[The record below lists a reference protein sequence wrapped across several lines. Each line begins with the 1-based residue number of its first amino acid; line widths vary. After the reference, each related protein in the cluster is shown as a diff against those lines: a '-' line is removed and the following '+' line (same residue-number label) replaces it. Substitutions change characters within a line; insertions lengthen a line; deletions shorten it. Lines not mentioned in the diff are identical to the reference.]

1 MLHFFSSPP
10 SAKFPCSKSHLGL
23 DFLFAG
29 FFSAS
34 LPDFLSNAMRTNR
47 KTFVIRKIFLKFQQK
62 LLMVWSATH
71 EFIFLKLQLMLYFH
85 SVMIIYAFSSNK
97 FRRWRREL
105 PPLLAYLTARLE
117 IAVFCLLLL
126 TVSNVEICWKRRK
139 IGHYRA
145 VQFSEREAVSISP
158 KQSAMGSTPTGL
170 NPQTSNSFWL
180 MFSRAS
186 CQTRE
191 EHRLERVFLPS
202 IGNLLFAQLL
212 VMLATF

>member
-1 MLHFFSSPP
+1 
-10 SAKFPCSKSHLGL
+10 
-23 DFLFAG
+23 
-29 FFSAS
+29 
-34 LPDFLSNAMRTNR
+34 MR
-47 KTFVIRKIFLKFQQK
+47 KVFLKFQQK

-85 SVMIIYAFSSNK
+85 FVMIIYAFSSNK
-97 FRRWRREL
+97 FRRWRRGTT
-105 PPLLAYLTARLE
+105 AFVSVSNICLTARLK

-191 EHRLERVFLPS
+191 EHRLERFFFARKFAFCAAAGAVGSFPTFR
-202 IGNLLFAQLL
+202 LFANTA
-212 VMLATF
+212 VLANERFT

>member
-1 MLHFFSSPP
+1 MR
-10 SAKFPCSKSHLGL
+10 KV
-23 DFLFAG
+23 FLE
-29 FFSAS
+29 
-34 LPDFLSNAMRTNR
+34 
-47 KTFVIRKIFLKFQQK
+47 FQQK
-62 LLMVWSATH
+62 LLTVSSVAH
-71 EFIFLKLQLMLYFH
+71 EFIFLKLQSMLYFH
-85 SVMIIYAFSSNK
+85 FVMIIYAFSSNK
-97 FRRWRREL
+97 FRRWRRGTT
-105 PPLLAYLTARLE
+105 AFVSVSNICLTARLK

-191 EHRLERVFLPS
+191 EHRLERFFFARKFAFCAAAGAVGSFPTFR
-202 IGNLLFAQLL
+202 LFANTA
-212 VMLATF
+212 VLANERFT

>member
-1 MLHFFSSPP
+1 M
-10 SAKFPCSKSHLGL
+10 AKGTTAFVSV
-23 DFLFAG
+23 
-29 FFSAS
+29 
-34 LPDFLSNAMRTNR
+34 SN
-47 KTFVIRKIFLKFQQK
+47 IC
-62 LLMVWSATH
+62 
-71 EFIFLKLQLMLYFH
+71 
-85 SVMIIYAFSSNK
+85 
-97 FRRWRREL
+97 
-105 PPLLAYLTARLE
+105 LTARLE

-139 IGHYRA
+139 IGHYWA

-191 EHRLERVFLPS
+191 EHRLERFFCPEICFLPRCWQLS
-202 IGNLLFAQLL
+202 NISPFCQQRCSGKRAICLTFACTACQQFS
-212 VMLATF
+212 APCIF